1 MSAGEDGGAACMRIS
16 KANESLPPL
25 VLAVWGEALSV
36 SADAELEKRLPT
48 EPLQLE
54 DCCSIFCRF
63 SATVLVV
70 TEEL

>member
-1 MSAGEDGGAACMRIS
+1 MRIS

-36 SADAELEKRLPT
+36 SADADWEKRLPT
-48 EPLQLE
+48 EPLQLLE
-54 DCCSIFCRF
+54 GGSIFCRF
-63 SATVLVV
+63 SAAGLAA